1 MPCVSPVSLPAVL
14 AHPSVAPEARM
25 PFWLCMAPWGT
36 SFSEKIHRAWLPKAL
51 PSSLPFPAP
60 FPCSV
65 HPSQELLRKK
75 HFWVS
80 LSFPATAWAC
90 PGLSRLEGQ
99 GCLSLASLP
108 HHRAAI
114 SFALLFGIV
123 PYLNLT
129 PAKSHFGWLY
139 QIRDGQQPSV
149 ELSPVIHRQI
159 PAPIHYTMLIY
170 SLLKPKHFRAGKENL
185 EVFT

>member
-1 MPCVSPVSLPAVL
+1 MHGSLGDFLQRENPPCLAAKSTSQLP
-14 AHPSVAPEARM
+14 S
-25 PFWLCMAPWGT
+25 
-36 SFSEKIHRAWLPKAL
+36 L
-51 PSSLPFPAP
+51 PSSLPLLRASISGTAAKETLLGFSV
-60 FPCSV
+60 FPC
-65 HPSQELLRKK
+65 HCL
-75 HFWVS
+75 
-80 LSFPATAWAC
+80 
-90 PGLSRLEGQ
+90 GLSRPLPAGRTGMPQ
-99 GCLSLASLP
+99 PGPLP

-149 ELSPVIHRQI
+149 ELSPVIHRRI

>member
-1 MPCVSPVSLPAVL
+1 MSSPEHPLPCVSPVSLPAVL
-14 AHPSVAPEARM
+14 ARPSVAPEARM
-25 PFWLCMAPWGT
+25 PFWLCMAPCGT
-36 SFSEKIHRAWLPKAL
+36 SFSVKIHSAWLPKAL

-65 HPSQELLRKK
+65 HPSRELLRKK

-80 LSFPATAWAC
+80 LSFPASAWAC
-90 PGLSRLEGQ
+90 PSLSWLEGQ

-129 PAKSHFGWLY
+129 PAKSHF
-139 QIRDGQQPSV
+139 R
-149 ELSPVIHRQI
+149 
-159 PAPIHYTMLIY
+159 
-170 SLLKPKHFRAGKENL
+170 
-185 EVFT
+185 